1 MIVVTDA
8 FRKLFKNPVIFL
20 PDAVYAGINFLLVY
34 LLYTYTGFN
43 QILAELP
50 ADREGIIE
58 ALTTFFS
65 TNLGEVLISGS
76 LFIIITFLIGV
87 GAMTLKFSLITDIIN
102 KKKPSI
108 MRAWHKRNH
117 FYYKIIVLRVIIY
130 LISILAILFILAA
143 STLLYLLI
151 NPFSPVFATYFSFL
165 VAVVLSLSILLL
177 LKWVLLFRYPLM
189 YLSKQPDPI
198 KVLKNCVKYFRAKPG
213 HVIISWLIILCVSVV
228 FILTGIL
235 LNAIYSGLTGSLTG
249 TVAITISVIWTV
261 VFTLFNL
268 IPKLWQQIYLFDNK
282 Q

>member
-8 FRKLFKNPVIFL
+8 FRKLFKNPVVFL

-34 LLYTYTGFN
+34 LLYSYTGFN
-43 QILAELP
+43 QIMAELP

-58 ALTTFFS
+58 ALTIFFS
-65 TNLGEVLISGS
+65 TNLGQVLISGS
-76 LFIIITFLIGV
+76 LFIIVTFLLGV
-87 GAMTLKFSLITDIIN
+87 GAMALKFSLITDIIN

-117 FYYKIIVLRVIIY
+117 FYYKIVILRVIIY
-130 LISILAILFILAA
+130 LISILAIVFILAT
-143 STLLYLLI
+143 STILYLLI
-151 NPFSPVFATYFSFL
+151 NPFSSVFATYFSFL
-165 VAVVLSLSILLL
+165 VAIVLSLSILLL

-189 YLSKQPDPI
+189 YLTKQSEPV
-198 KVLKNCVKYFRAKPG
+198 KVLKNCIKYFRARPG

-249 TVAITISVIWTV
+249 TIAMTIGVIWTV
-261 VFTLFNL
+261 IFTLFNL

-282 Q
+282 K